1 MNRNFIFF
9 VEHTENKHLVIDK
22 NYDFIKKALYKE
34 FGRESNLDR
43 VVRVGVSEEVAF
55 ALRPE

>member
-1 MNRNFIFF
+1 M
-9 VEHTENKHLVIDK
+9 EHTENKHLVIEK
-22 NYDFIKKALYKE
+22 NYDFTKRHYIVWE
-34 FGRESNLDR
+34 EGSNLDR